1 MASAATR
8 VKNKI
13 REQTPNFFLLINRK
27 KEGKE
32 KGGHRDD
39 DNGERERWILILFS
53 DV

>member
-1 MASAATR
+1 VASAATR

-32 KGGHRDD
+32 KGGTETTIMVRGKD
-39 DNGERERWILILFS
+39 GF
-53 DV
+53 